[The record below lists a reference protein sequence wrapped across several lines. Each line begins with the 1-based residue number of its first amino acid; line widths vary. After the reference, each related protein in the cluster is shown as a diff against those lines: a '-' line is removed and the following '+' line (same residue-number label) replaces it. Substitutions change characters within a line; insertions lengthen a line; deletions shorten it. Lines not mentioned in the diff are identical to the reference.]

1 MLALQSHASKQGSGS
16 GHDKCH
22 VSAHHADPSLQQVA
36 GLYTWTTMT
45 ARDTVSFRM
54 RSAYV
59 LMLLTPTL
67 ASSAKKTKI
76 CTGAQVP

>member
-1 MLALQSHASKQGSGS
+1 
-16 GHDKCH
+16 
-22 VSAHHADPSLQQVA
+22 
-36 GLYTWTTMT
+36 MT

-67 ASSAKKTKI
+67 ASSAKKTNI
-76 CTGAQVP
+76 CAGAQSPSTAPPTHFALSTMPCREQAL